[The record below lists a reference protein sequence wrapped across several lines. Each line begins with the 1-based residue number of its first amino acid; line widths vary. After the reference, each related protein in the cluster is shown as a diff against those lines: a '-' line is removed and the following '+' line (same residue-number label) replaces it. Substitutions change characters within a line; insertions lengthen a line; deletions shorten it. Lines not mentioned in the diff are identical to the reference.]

1 MRRKGI
7 YGLGQVAPSYD
18 PATETVFTLTV
29 VGRGAWEIAHAGS
42 PLLRMDNTRPSLPKA
57 RLSQEQF
64 EDTVR
69 RLFDH
74 VTDSDVADLWALART
89 ASEQEHGTMLVVHRD
104 AANEA
109 ARLVPQAQ
117 LIEPVRLQDDMLRA
131 MTTIDG
137 AVLVSPDGLCHAVG
151 VILDGTATGQG
162 DSARGARYN
171 SAVRYR
177 QAAGDA
183 CLVII
188 VSEDGMINLLPDLRP
203 RVDPARVEAAVA
215 ALEDAAAGTINFE
228 RFYRCRDHVST
239 LAFYLDAEQ
248 CERINRAHDLVE
260 DTRWAQSTMRVTQT
274 PFQVDPEMN
283 AEYFF

>member
-1 MRRKGI
+1 M
-7 YGLGQVAPSYD
+7 
-18 PATETVFTLTV
+18 
-29 VGRGAWEIAHAGS
+29 
-42 PLLRMDNTRPSLPKA
+42 
-57 RLSQEQF
+57 
-64 EDTVR
+64 
-69 RLFDH
+69 
-74 VTDSDVADLWALART
+74 TDSDVADLWALART

-131 MTTIDG
+131 MTNIDG